1 VANPTGPGRIT
12 TDPRVPTGG
21 VRAVLRNFDV
31 DKRELKP
38 EHRTFLDSSVVPV
51 LLHKR
56 ARVWLQGQAS
66 NTGGH
71 AHNLELS
78 HQRAEQVATHLKSRG
93 VLATQVQVDW
103 VGDSVAGTRRQE
115 LSKERAVSLMAAPL
129 AHVPVPVPAP
139 APATVPTATSFKI
152 RLLGSLSASAGVV
165 TVERLFF
172 QIWDYS
178 HNLTCFYMYQSGG
191 FAKGRGPSLSATLSG
206 PWNTFT
212 TTTAVSVD
220 QFGGAA
226 RFSTVGTM
234 WWTYN
239 YLNIIGLPKDVS
251 TSPNPLELETGFTMG
266 LGMSTTLGEMV
277 KGYIGPF
284 TGP

>member
-1 VANPTGPGRIT
+1 M
-12 TDPRVPTGG
+12 
-21 VRAVLRNFDV
+21 NFDI

-38 EHRTFLDSSVVPV
+38 EHQRFLDQSVVPV
-51 LLHKR
+51 LLHKH

-78 HQRAEQVATHLKSRG
+78 HQRAEQVAAHLKTRG
-93 VLATQVQVDW
+93 VMATQVQIDW

-115 LSKERAVSLMAAPL
+115 LTQARAVSLMATPL
-129 AHVPVPVPAP
+129 AHIPVPAP
-139 APATVPTATSFKI
+139 TPAPVTVPTNTTFKI
-152 RLLGSLSASAGVV
+152 RLLGALSASASVV
-165 TVERLFF
+165 TLERLFF
-172 QIWDYS
+172 QIWDSS
-178 HNLTCFYMYQSGG
+178 HDVTCFYMYQSGG

-212 TTTAVSVD
+212 TTAALSVD

-226 RFSTVGTM
+226 RFSTAGSM
-234 WWTYN
+234 WWTVN
-239 YLNIIGLPKDVS
+239 YLNMMGLPKGVA

-266 LGMSTTLGEMV
+266 LGISTTVGEMV
-277 KGYIGPF
+277 KGYMGPF